1 MVLWRI
7 SGYAGLDGLGGLL
20 SSARWH
26 TRGRRIVYLAAT
38 PAGALIEVLV
48 HLELSPARMPKP
60 WRLMKVRVEEGTSS
74 ERIPAEKLAGNW
86 RDAPEVSARA
96 GDEWLA
102 GKRSA
107 LLEVPSAIVP
117 ETSNWLLNPEH
128 PDSARIHLVE
138 HEAFRLDSRLL
149 RFTRGDGA

>member
-1 MVLWRI
+1 MDLWRI
-7 SGYAGLDGLGGLL
+7 SSHASLDGLGGLL
-20 SSARWH
+20 TSARWH
-26 TRGRRIVYLAAT
+26 SRGRRIVYLAAT

-48 HLELSPARMPKP
+48 HLELSPARMPTP
-60 WRLMKVRVEEGTSS
+60 WRLMKVRVGDGTSS
-74 ERIPAEKLAGNW
+74 ERITPEDLAPDW
-86 RDAPEVSARA
+86 RDSLQTSAA
-96 GDEWLA
+96 VGDQWLE

-128 PDSARIHLVE
+128 PDSGRVALIE

-149 RFTRGDGA
+149 RFTPGE